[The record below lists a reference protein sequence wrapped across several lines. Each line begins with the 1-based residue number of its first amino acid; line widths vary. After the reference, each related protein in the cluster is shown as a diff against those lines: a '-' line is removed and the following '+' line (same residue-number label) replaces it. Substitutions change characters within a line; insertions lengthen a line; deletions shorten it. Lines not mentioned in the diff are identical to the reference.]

1 MAYFQRQILRDESMV
16 HRLIMFFSYYL
27 EPLPGSDPEAF
38 FRAISLRQYT
48 TLRSELGEI
57 HDVIRHA
64 RNGKTVTIQNEIVR
78 SFQEVEIAN
87 FLYLHGLDY
96 EYEPLYPYTLP
107 GSRKPYT
114 PDFIIKQDEHV
125 CYLEHFGLSEDGENG
140 RYTPEELSRYKSTAH
155 AKVALHRQHGTG
167 LICTFSSYRD
177 HRPLTAHLEEQ
188 LEKHGFRLE
197 KRSEKEILEKL
208 LSQSENSIVSKFVLL
223 ITRFISG
230 FKTDGYGLE
239 DFDRMKKESR
249 NVRTDL
255 FLDICRACYLEYER
269 VLLENHATD
278 FEDMIN
284 ESAKILRQME
294 KVRHGSREDGG
305 HEVSFPDG
313 SVIPCFRYV
322 IVDEYQDI
330 SRQRFDLVTAIR
342 NATGAK
348 IIAVGDDWQS
358 IYAFSGSD
366 ITLFTQFKEKM
377 GYASLL
383 KIENT
388 YRNSQEVIDIAG
400 GFIQKNS
407 AQIIKTLQSPKN
419 ITDPVVM
426 ITYDSGR
433 KEKQSSG
440 ALDHL
445 AEAVE
450 HALDEIVAYHG
461 GQTKNLSILVLGRF
475 GFDGYNLSR
484 SELFTLRDYGSRII
498 SGKYPT
504 LQITFMTAHAS
515 KGLGYDDVILLNARD
530 DRYGFPSQ
538 IEDDPV
544 LSLVYR
550 QDRSYAYA
558 EERRLFYVA
567 MTRTKNR
574 VWMIVPEQ
582 QPSIFVMELLADYKN
597 IRLEGKIQPQKK
609 VGFTNR
615 VCPLCGYPLK
625 LRFKK
630 SIGLPLYLCSN
641 EPEICGFMTN
651 NIKGGTLQIQKCDC
665 CNDGYLIVRE
675 NSRTGQMFLGCTN
688 YRRDGRGC
696 NRSI

>member
-1 MAYFQRQILRDESMV
+1 
-16 HRLIMFFSYYL
+16 
-27 EPLPGSDPEAF
+27 
-38 FRAISLRQYT
+38 
-48 TLRSELGEI
+48 
-57 HDVIRHA
+57 
-64 RNGKTVTIQNEIVR
+64 
-78 SFQEVEIAN
+78 
-87 FLYLHGLDY
+87 
-96 EYEPLYPYTLP
+96 
-107 GSRKPYT
+107 
-114 PDFIIKQDEHV
+114 
-125 CYLEHFGLSEDGENG
+125 
-140 RYTPEELSRYKSTAH
+140 
-155 AKVALHRQHGTG
+155 
-167 LICTFSSYRD
+167 
-177 HRPLTAHLEEQ
+177 
-188 LEKHGFRLE
+188 
-197 KRSEKEILEKL
+197 
-208 LSQSENSIVSKFVLL
+208 
-223 ITRFISG
+223 
-230 FKTDGYGLE
+230 
-239 DFDRMKKESR
+239 
-249 NVRTDL
+249 
-255 FLDICRACYLEYER
+255 
-269 VLLENHATD
+269 
-278 FEDMIN
+278 
-284 ESAKILRQME
+284 
-294 KVRHGSREDGG
+294 
-305 HEVSFPDG
+305 
-313 SVIPCFRYV
+313 
-322 IVDEYQDI
+322 
-330 SRQRFDLVTAIR
+330 
-342 NATGAK
+342 
-348 IIAVGDDWQS
+348 
-358 IYAFSGSD
+358 
-366 ITLFTQFKEKM
+366 
-377 GYASLL
+377 
-383 KIENT
+383 
-388 YRNSQEVIDIAG
+388 
-400 GFIQKNS
+400 
-407 AQIIKTLQSPKN
+407 
-419 ITDPVVM
+419 M